1 MDRWAERFERAG
13 VVGRLGLLTGGAVR
27 LAAGAA
33 ETALDRAA
41 SIAVE
46 AREAFRTAKQLGLR
60 EKAVHPRDVPA
71 FRAMEKWE

>member
-46 AREAFRTAKQLGLR
+46 AREAFRKEMDPNVSDAKVL
-60 EKAVHPRDVPA
+60 EETDEPRRV
-71 FRAMEKWE
+71 R